1 MRRRHLMKWTVE
13 LGLGLVILV
22 WATTAAAD
30 TFRIPDAA
38 RQQELVHLLQQ
49 DLGACHGLYLTGGL
63 GPALRPQ
70 DLRGKPVESLREVIL
85 RGRPGTPMPG
95 WQAFITESEA
105 GWMVQTLLIGLPD
118 EKGLSDGKGLPY
130 EKGLPDDH

>member
-1 MRRRHLMKWTVE
+1 MKWAVE
-13 LGLGLVILV
+13 LAVGLVILV

-30 TFRIPDAA
+30 TFRIPDAT

-49 DLGACHGLYLTGGL
+49 DCGACHGLYLTGGL

-85 RGRPGTPMPG
+85 RGRPGTAMPG

-105 GWMVQTLLIGLPD
+105 GWMVQTLLNGLPD
-118 EKGLSDGKGLPY
+118 ERRLPY

>member
-1 MRRRHLMKWTVE
+1 MRRRHVMKWTVE
-13 LGLGLVILV
+13 LGLGLVFLV

-38 RQQELVHLLQQ
+38 RQRELVHLLQQ
-49 DLGACHGLYLTGGL
+49 DCGACHGLYLSGGL

-70 DLRGKPVESLREVIL
+70 DLHGKSVESLREVIL

-105 GWMVQTLLIGLPD
+105 GWMAETLLR
-118 EKGLSDGKGLPY
+118 GLSNDR
-130 EKGLPDDH
+130 

>member
-1 MRRRHLMKWTVE
+1 MRRRHIMKWTVE
-13 LGLGLVILV
+13 LGLGLAILV

-49 DLGACHGLYLTGGL
+49 DCGACHGLYLTGGL

-105 GWMVQTLLIGLPD
+105 GWMVQTLLTGLPD
-118 EKGLSDGKGLPY
+118 ERQLPY